1 MLSTN
6 STNVLVDDRQ
16 AQLRLDASRST
27 LYRLRRAGILPSVR
41 IGGSIRYRLLDIER
55 IVREGTGAYPKGA
68 K

>member
-6 STNVLVDDRQ
+6 NILADDRQ
-16 AQLRLDASRST
+16 AQIRLGVSRST

-41 IGGSIRYRLLDIER
+41 IGGSIRYRVLDLDR
-55 IVREGTGAYPKGA
+55 LVREGTGAGWGSA